1 MSHHRESRLNLFARV
16 WSKAFTTGRR
26 RAVSSTRPRVWPQ
39 LEYLE
44 DRVMPATTI
53 NVNTTADIPL
63 NQLPAGVVTLRDA
76 IQIANTNGDAS
87 NTINLT
93 VAGVYNISLAGTPG
107 QIDNKAGEFA
117 IFTNAT
123 ANQSGLNLIIQN
135 TSGGKAIINGNG
147 LARVFDI
154 NPNNIIPANNV
165 ILGTVTIND
174 VTIEN
179 GTVTDAANPDGPNA
193 SGGGIRDQGP
203 VSLALNRDILSNNAA
218 TADGGG
224 VSMEN
229 AVSTNWKL
237 TLNNTTVVNNHA
249 GDAGGGIE
257 EDGTGQ
263 VVINSSTIADNT
275 CLNQGAG
282 VWLDAIGN
290 GTSVLNVTKSVISGN
305 TAGQLGGGIGQ
316 AGSSTVTISNSTLAH
331 NFTTGFGGG
340 FADENNLG
348 TLVVQNSLFLS
359 NSAGTNG
366 GGVATGGPSTT
377 ITNSEFK
384 GNAAGINGNM
394 PIGSTGHGKPNAVM
408 GSGGGL
414 FISAGTLSLTASTI
428 ADNTATINGG
438 GLELQ
443 GNGNATLTNVT
454 IAGNTALNS
463 APATVG
469 NHGGGIDMTNFTGNL
484 LLVNDTITNNFA
496 FIGGGLY
503 WAGNTGSVTSQN
515 SLIAL
520 NTAAT
525 GPDVFDVQAG
535 VRNFTDQG
543 NNFIGINTQSNGFIN
558 NVNGSQVGNT
568 ANPLNPMVTGLS
580 NNGGPVAGAAGN
592 AMTLETEA
600 LLPGSLAIGKG
611 KPLGAPAVDERNAP
625 RIGAVD
631 IGAFQF
637 ENVTLQLTI
646 KVQPASLPLNGQ
658 ATVTVEVLNTSGNPL
673 PADASTLT
681 LTTTNGL
688 KISPQTPPTVLI
700 GPVGSGQTQT
710 FTFKVTGVTAGA
722 QTITATVTSPDTNP
736 TTTSTNTAIHVVQGF
751 GSPPPSSPP
760 PSSSPPSSPPPS
772 SSPSLSPVQMA
783 LEVALDTAALFL
795 QGNALAL
802 QQLNN
807 QSEALLGQSLP
818 SSDHLLSSI
827 LSDLSMSEIPGLLG
841 LELGLSIANSVNGTT
856 T

>member
-1 MSHHRESRLNLFARV
+1 V
-16 WSKAFTTGRR
+16 WSKAFATGRR
-26 RAVSSTRPRVWPQ
+26 KAISAARPRVRPQ

-44 DRVMPATTI
+44 DRLVPAVIDVTTL
-53 NVNTTADIPL
+53 ADG
-63 NQLPAGVVTLRDA
+63 AGPGTLRAA
-76 IQIANTNGDAS
+76 IAQADTNNANGDTN

-93 VAGVYNISLAGTPG
+93 VAGTYNIG
-107 QIDNKAGEFA
+107 QLGALQ

-123 ANQSGLNLIIQN
+123 ANQKDLRLLIQN
-135 TSGGKAIINGNG
+135 TSGGNVAISGNN
-147 LARVFDI
+147 LSRVFDI
-154 NPNNIIPANNV
+154 NPNNVIANNNAV
-165 ILGTVTIND
+165 LGTVTIND

-203 VSLALNRDILSNNAA
+203 VSLVLNRDILTNNSA

-224 VSMEN
+224 VAMEN
-229 AVSTNWKL
+229 PVTSTNWAL

-263 VVINSSTIADNT
+263 VIINNSTIADNT

-282 VWLDAIGN
+282 VWLDAINN
-290 GTSVLNVTKSVISGN
+290 GTAVLTVTNSVVSGN

-316 AGSSTVTISNSTLAH
+316 AGSSTVTINNSTIAH
-331 NFTTGFGGG
+331 NFATGFGGG

-348 TLVVQNSLFLS
+348 TLNVNNSLFLS

-366 GGVATGGPSTT
+366 GGVAAGGPFTT

-394 PIGSTGHGKPNAVM
+394 PIGSNNGTPNPVM

-414 FISAGTLSLTASTI
+414 FIGGGTLTLTASTL
-428 ADNTATINGG
+428 AGNTATINGG

-443 GNGNATLTNVT
+443 GNGNASLTNVT

-463 APATVG
+463 AAVH
-469 NHGGGIDMTNFTGNL
+469 NGGGIDMTNFQGNV

-496 FIGGGLY
+496 SVGGGLY
-503 WAGNTGSVTSQN
+503 WAGNAGSVTSQN
-515 SLIAL
+515 TLIAL

-543 NNFIGINTQSNGFIN
+543 NNFIGINTQTNGFVN
-558 NVNGSQVGNT
+558 NVNGSQVGT
-568 ANPLNPMVTGLS
+568 AANPLNPMVTGLT
-580 NNGGPVAGAAGN
+580 NNGGPLVGAPGN
-592 AMTLETEA
+592 AITLETEA

-611 KPLGAPAVDERNAP
+611 KTLGAPTVDARGFQ

-646 KVQPASLPLNGQ
+646 NAPTVLALNDQ
-658 ATVTVEVLNTSGNPL
+658 ATVTVTVLNTSGNPL
-673 PADASTLT
+673 PADGSTLT
-681 LTTTNGL
+681 LTTTAGL
-688 KISPQTPPTVLI
+688 QVTPPQTVTVGAV
-700 GPVGSGQTQT
+700 GPGQMQNFT
-710 FTFKVTGVTAGA
+710 FTVKGVAAGN

-736 TTTSTNTAIHVVQGF
+736 NITSTNAAVNVAQRLGL
-751 GSPPPSSPP
+751 GSPPPTTTPTTPVSTNAAATAVQQVTPPTMFQAALTLVIDAFELVLSGHGFSGLPSPP
-760 PSSSPPSSPPPS
+760 DLLASIGSNLPFAGN
-772 SSPSLSPVQMA
+772 LGIQA
-783 LEVALDTAALFL
+783 LIAGVNAANDAL
-795 QGNALAL
+795 GN
-802 QQLNN
+802 
-807 QSEALLGQSLP
+807 
-818 SSDHLLSSI
+818 
-827 LSDLSMSEIPGLLG
+827 M
-841 LELGLSIANSVNGTT
+841 
-856 T
+856 

>member
-1 MSHHRESRLNLFARV
+1 MSHYRASHPNLFARV
-16 WSKAFTTGRR
+16 WSKAFATGRR
-26 RAVSSTRPRVWPQ
+26 QAVFPARPQ

-44 DRVMPATTI
+44 DRLVPATI

-63 NQLPAGVVTLRDA
+63 NQLPPGVVTLRDA

-117 IFTNAT
+117 IFTNAA
-123 ANQSGLNLIIQN
+123 ANQNGLNLTIQN

-203 VSLALNRDILSNNAA
+203 VSLVLNRDILSNNAA

-229 AVSTNWKL
+229 TVNTNWKL
-237 TLNNTTVVNNHA
+237 TLNNTTVINNHA

-305 TAGQLGGGIGQ
+305 SAGQLGGGIGQ

-331 NFTTGFGGG
+331 NFATGFGGG

-359 NSAGTNG
+359 NAAGTNG
-366 GGVATGGPSTT
+366 GGIATGGPSTS
-377 ITNSEFK
+377 ISNSEFK
-384 GNAAGINGNM
+384 GNAAGVNGNM
-394 PIGSTGHGKPNAVM
+394 PIGSTGHGKPNGVL

-443 GNGNATLTNVT
+443 GNGNATFTNVT

-463 APATVG
+463 AAG
-469 NHGGGIDMTNFTGNL
+469 NHGGGIDMTNFQGNL

-496 FIGGGLY
+496 TIGGGVY

-543 NNFIGINTQSNGFIN
+543 NNFIGINTQANGFVN
-558 NVNGSQVGNT
+558 NVNGSQVGST
-568 ANPLNPMVTGLS
+568 ANPLNPMVAGLTI
-580 NNGGPVAGAAGN
+580 NGGPVAGAAGN

-611 KPLGAPAVDERNAP
+611 KPLGAPPVDERNAP
-625 RIGAVD
+625 RIGGVD

-646 KVQPASLPLNGQ
+646 KVQPASLPVNNQ
-658 ATVTVEVLNTSGNPL
+658 ATVTVEILNTSGNPL

-688 KISPQTPPTVLI
+688 KLSPQTPATVMI

-710 FTFKVTGVTAGA
+710 FTFKVIGVTAGN

-736 TTTSTNTAIHVVQGF
+736 TTTSTNTAVNVVQGF
-751 GSPPPSSPP
+751 GSPPPGSSPTSNPPPSSPP
-760 PSSSPPSSPPPS
+760 PSSSSAPP
-772 SSPSLSPVQMA
+772 LSPVQMA
-783 LEVALDTAALFL
+783 LEVALDAAALLL
-795 QGNALAL
+795 QGNAAAL

-807 QSEALLGQSLP
+807 QSVALLGQSLP
-818 SSDHLLSSI
+818 PSDQLLSSI
-827 LSDLSMSEIPGLLG
+827 LSDLSMSELPGLLG
-841 LELGLSIANSVNGTT
+841 LELGISIANSVNGTPM
-856 T
+856 

>member
-1 MSHHRESRLNLFARV
+1 MSHHRQSRPNLFSRV
-16 WSKAFTTGRR
+16 WSKAVASNRR
-26 RAVSSTRPRVWPQ
+26 KTVSPARRRVWPQ
-39 LEYLE
+39 LECLE
-44 DRVMPATTI
+44 DRVVPAVI

-63 NQLPAGVVTLRDA
+63 NQLKPGQVTLRDA
-76 IQIANTNGDAS
+76 IQIANTNGDAA

-117 IFTNAT
+117 IFTNAK
-123 ANQSGLNLIIQN
+123 ANQNGLSLTIQN
-135 TSGGKAIINGNG
+135 TSGGKATINGNG

-154 NPNNIIPANNV
+154 NPNNVVPANNV
-165 ILGTVTIND
+165 VLGTVTIND

-203 VSLALNRDILSNNAA
+203 VSLILNRDILSNNAA

-229 AVSTNWKL
+229 ANNTNWKL
-237 TLNNTTVVNNHA
+237 MLNNTTVVNNHA
-249 GDAGGGIE
+249 GDAGGGVE

-263 VVINSSTIADNT
+263 VVINNSTIADNT

-290 GTSVLNVTKSVISGN
+290 GTSVLNVTNSVISGN
-305 TAGQLGGGIGQ
+305 AAGQLGGGIGQ
-316 AGSSTVTISNSTLAH
+316 AGSSTVTISNSTVAH
-331 NFTTGFGGG
+331 NFATGFGGG

-366 GGVATGGPSTT
+366 GGIATGGPSTT
-377 ITNSEFK
+377 INNSEFK

-394 PIGSTGHGKPNAVM
+394 PIGSNGGKPNGVI

-414 FISAGTLSLTASTI
+414 FVGGGTLSLTTSTI
-428 ADNTATINGG
+428 VDNTATINGG

-463 APATVG
+463 AAG
-469 NHGGGIDMTNFTGNL
+469 NHGGGIDMTNFQGNL
-484 LLVNDTITNNFA
+484 LLVNNTVTNNFA
-496 FIGGGLY
+496 TIGGGIY
-503 WAGNTGSVTSQN
+503 WAADAGAVISQN
-515 SLIAL
+515 TLIAL

-543 NNFIGINTQSNGFIN
+543 NNFIGINTQTNGFVN
-558 NVNGSQVGNT
+558 NVNGSQVGTT
-568 ANPLNPMVTGLS
+568 ANPLNPMVTGLT
-580 NNGGPVAGAAGN
+580 NNGGPLVGDPN
-592 AMTLETEA
+592 NTITLETEA

-611 KPLGAPAVDERNAP
+611 KPLGAPQVDARGAP
-625 RIGAVD
+625 RIGAFD

-646 KVQPASLPLNGQ
+646 NVQPSPLPLNKQ

-673 PADASTLT
+673 PADGSTLT

-688 KISPQTPPTVLI
+688 TVATPTVTV
-700 GPVGSGQTQT
+700 GPLGSGQTQN
-710 FTFKVTGVTAGA
+710 FTFKVTGVAAGK
-722 QTITATVTSPDTNP
+722 QTITATVTSPDTTP
-736 TTTSTNTAIHVVQGF
+736 TTTSMNTPVNVVQQF
-751 GSPPPSSPP
+751 GSPPPGHIPT
-760 PSSSPPSSPPPS
+760 SSSPPGS
-772 SSPSLSPVQMA
+772 SSSLPTLSPLQMA
-783 LEVALDTAALFL
+783 LQVTLDTAALLL

-802 QQLNN
+802 LQLNN
-807 QSEALLGQSLP
+807 QSMALLGHSLP
-818 SSDHLLSSI
+818 PSDQLFSSI
-827 LSDLSMSEIPGLLG
+827 LSDLSASNLPSLIG